1 MNCLQPKNCTV
12 TNVFHDNC
20 TVNWQ
25 PPDDDG
31 GTEIT
36 GYIIEVLS
44 RKKAKRIFRGTE
56 ITGYIIYNMY
66 VVIMKYLQSSAA
78 RSTNCNDGIFAIFW
92 NIRSLSCDYE
102 IFAIFCN
109 LGAKRQR
116 RKRLEPSCGSWC
128 WRSEGKD

>member
-44 RKKAKRIFRGTE
+44 RKKRK
-56 ITGYIIYNMY
+56 GY
-66 VVIMKYLQSSAA
+66 
-78 RSTNCNDGIFAIFW
+78 
-92 NIRSLSCDYE
+92 
-102 IFAIFCN
+102 
-109 LGAKRQR
+109 
-116 RKRLEPSCGSWC
+116 LEAL
-128 WRSEGKD
+128 R

>member
-1 MNCLQPKNCTV
+1 MGEGQDINVTMHEGKISVNVINPKRGKSGTFKVVVGNNQGECSTDVDVNIMDKPPEPKNCTV

-44 RKKAKRIFRGTE
+44 RKKAKRIF
-56 ITGYIIYNMY
+56 
-66 VVIMKYLQSSAA
+66 
-78 RSTNCNDGIFAIFW
+78 
-92 NIRSLSCDYE
+92 
-102 IFAIFCN
+102 
-109 LGAKRQR
+109 
-116 RKRLEPSCGSWC
+116 
-128 WRSEGKD
+128 

>member
-56 ITGYIIYNMY
+56 ITGYIIYNICCY
-66 VVIMKYLQSSAA
+66 
-78 RSTNCNDGIFAIFW
+78 
-92 NIRSLSCDYE
+92 YE

-109 LGAKRQR
+109 IRSCNDEIFAIFCNIGAKRQR

-128 WRSEGKD
+128 GRSEGED